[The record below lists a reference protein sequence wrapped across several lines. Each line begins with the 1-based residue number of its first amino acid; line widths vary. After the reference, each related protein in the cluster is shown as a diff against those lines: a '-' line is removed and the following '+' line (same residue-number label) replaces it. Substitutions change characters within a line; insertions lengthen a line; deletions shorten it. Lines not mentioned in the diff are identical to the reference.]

1 MTENIDEAPVVSID
15 AETVGAP
22 PLAEEPEDITGSSSD
37 ADSSDGEDG
46 GGNTDAYYE
55 ELMESDLSL
64 LRQEFPELMHL
75 ESLTDINNPLRYA
88 ALRDLGLT
96 PTEAY
101 LAVRGK
107 TARDTRSHLTGGI
120 PKPAGAPTG
129 GMSRQELEGAR
140 ELFSGMSDTEIQKLW
155 RRVTK

>member
-1 MTENIDEAPVVSID
+1 MTESLDEA
-15 AETVGAP
+15 TVGVTDEEKSEK
-22 PLAEEPEDITGSSSD
+22 LTSAEETEISTESSGGGEST
-37 ADSSDGEDG
+37 DSADGEA
-46 GGNTDAYYE
+46 DAYYE
-55 ELMESDLSL
+55 ELMESDLSE
-64 LRQEFPELMHL
+64 LRREFPELMHI
-75 ESLTDINNPLRYA
+75 ESLTDIKNPLRYA

-101 LAVRGK
+101 LAARGK
-107 TARDTRSHLTGGI
+107 NTRDTRAHLTGGI

-129 GMSRQELEGAR
+129 GMSRTELEGAR